1 MSPASPDSAV
11 AAATISPARKPIE
24 ERETVV
30 IRFAGDSGD
39 GMQVTGAQFTN
50 ETALAGN
57 DLSTLPDFPAEIRA
71 PAGTLAGV
79 SGFQLHFSSREIF
92 TPGDNPDVLVA
103 MNPAALKVNIG
114 DLNPNG
120 ILIVDHETFNEQNLK
135 KAEYA
140 SNPLTDGSL
149 DRFQVY
155 QLDVT
160 KLTINALQDLN
171 LPTRT
176 MLRCKNFFAL
186 GLTSWLFQRPIEP
199 TIRFLQQR
207 FKKTPELL
215 EANVR
220 VLTAGYNYGETTDL
234 FRSAYQVPAA
244 RIAPGK
250 YRNITGN
257 TAAALG
263 FIAAARQ
270 AGLRLFLGSY
280 PITPASDILHEMASY
295 KNFDVYT
302 FQAEDEIAGVG
313 AALGAAFGG
322 AVALTTTS
330 GPGMCLKAE
339 TVNLAVSVE
348 LPLVIADIQRG
359 GPSTGLPTKTEQ
371 ADLLMALYGR
381 NSDSPVPVLAA
392 CTPADCFATA
402 FECVRIAI
410 KYMTPVIFLSDGY
423 LANGA
428 EPWLVPAA
436 TDLPK
441 IPVEFR
447 TNPDGFFPYLRDAET
462 LSRPWVTPGTP
473 GLEHRIGGLEK
484 EHITGNVSYAP
495 NNHEQM
501 VRVRARKIAGIVQEI
516 PPTVVHGPTQG
527 KVLVIGWGSTYGA
540 IAAATKQMQQAGH
553 AVSHVH
559 LRYLNPLPPDLGDI
573 IHQFDRVL
581 IPEMNLGQ
589 LIKVI
594 RAEFLVDALGLNK
607 IQGQPFKV
615 AEISHRISRL
625 LEAKS

>member
-1 MSPASPDSAV
+1 MSPASPESAAAV
-11 AAATISPARKPIE
+11 AVRKPIE
-24 ERETVV
+24 ERDTVV

-79 SGFQLHFSSREIF
+79 SGFQLHFSSHEIF

-103 MNPAALKVNIG
+103 MNPAALKVNID

-120 ILIVDHETFNEQNLK
+120 ILIVDQETFNEQNLK
-135 KAEYA
+135 KAEYR

-149 DRFQVY
+149 ARFQVY
-155 QLDVT
+155 QIDVT

-186 GLTSWLFQRPIEP
+186 GVTSWLFQRPIDP
-199 TIRFLQQR
+199 TVRFIQQR

-215 EANVR
+215 EANIR
-220 VLTAGYNYGETTDL
+220 VLKAGYNYGETTDL
-234 FRSAYQVPAA
+234 FRSSYRVAAA
-244 RIAPGK
+244 RIAPGT

-270 AGLRLFLGSY
+270 AGLPLFLGSY
-280 PITPASDILHEMASY
+280 PITPASDILHEMAGF

-381 NSDSPVPVLAA
+381 NSESPVPVLAA
-392 CTPADCFATA
+392 KTPADCFATA

-428 EPWLVPAA
+428 EPWPVPKASE
-436 TDLPK
+436 LPA

-447 TNPDGFFPYLRDAET
+447 TDPDGFFPYLRDKET

-484 EHITGNVSYAP
+484 EYVSGNVSYAP

-501 VRVRARKIAGIVQEI
+501 VRVRARKIAGIAREV
-516 PPTVVHGPTQG
+516 PPTMVDGPPSG
-527 KVLVIGWGSTYGA
+527 KVLVIGWGSTYGS
-540 IAAATKQMQQAGH
+540 IAAATKQLRDTGH

-559 LRYLNPLPPDLGDI
+559 LRYLNPLPLDLGDI
-573 IHQFDRVL
+573 IKRFERVL

-589 LIKVI
+589 LLKII
-594 RAEFLVDALGLNK
+594 RAEYLVDAVGLNK

-615 AEISHRISRL
+615 AEIVTRIGRL
-625 LEAKS
+625 LEA